1 MPAQE
6 SAARHVVDQLSET
19 TTHALAFL
27 RLWLCDAQSAVDSD
41 AIAMGLSTVGPDGR
55 PTARVVS
62 LKLLED
68 DSLVFTTALWTR
80 KARELEQNPNV
91 ALLFHWPELGHQ
103 VQITGRAVLADRG
116 LAKVLFAERERS
128 HRLQTLVSRQGEPIE
143 DLGPLRE
150 RLRGLEGKLAGRPV
164 PCPPDWGAVRVFPD
178 AVEFWQEAADRLH
191 DRLLYERIDGG
202 WRRTRLAP

>member
-1 MPAQE
+1 
-6 SAARHVVDQLSET
+6 
-19 TTHALAFL
+19 
-27 RLWLCDAQSAVDSD
+27 
-41 AIAMGLSTVGPDGR
+41 MGLSTVGPDGR

-91 ALLFHWPELGHQ
+91 ALLFHWPELGRQ
-103 VQITGRAVLADRG
+103 VQIAGRAVLADRG
-116 LAKVLFAERERS
+116 LAKVLFAEREWS

-143 DLGPLRE
+143 DLAPLRE
-150 RLRGLEGKLAGRPV
+150 RLRRLEEELGGRPV

-178 AVEFWQEAADRLH
+178 GVEFWQAAPDRLH
-191 DRLLYERIDGG
+191 DRLLYERTDGG